1 MWLQLGA
8 RAQREVQGMAMPRG
22 WCRNEEMRSV
32 SRHDD
37 ARSCTRAVLGGAGE
51 AEEARGCKAEEA
63 RGCNFV

>member
-1 MWLQLGA
+1 
-8 RAQREVQGMAMPRG
+8 MAMPRG